1 MPLNPFQELLS
12 SISHQ
17 KQICQCLQIL
27 SSFLRCHPPSPSMIS
42 FGPNEKTAN
51 THATTFIPS
60 SREKNFSYFE
70 NFKESMESHPKNH
83 LRNFGESPLKISK
96 KHGMIWWFFGASM
109 VIFPGLQ
116 KIAPT
121 FRSTWMNNAARK
133 TACGSKRFGA
143 AFKDGWIHPRWIQG
157 FLLNFFV
164 VAFGRLFMLV
174 FFKHPLK
181 RFKLVDD
188 TELYL
193 YDTTLWIIVLSH
205 VNSLWSYEK
214 PNNNWKNSPTF
225 QRWKCPA
232 PPGHFGWPSAPTIA
246 EICFLNLLV
255 VQ

>member
-1 MPLNPFQELLS
+1 MSPDFVFISPLSPPITFNDKFWPQWKNGQHSRHHVHSIITGKKLLLFREFQGIHGITS
-12 SISHQ
+12 
-17 KQICQCLQIL
+17 KK
-27 SSFLRCHPPSPSMIS
+27 SPSEFRRITTK
-42 FGPNEKTAN
+42 NLQKTWDD
-51 THATTFIPS
+51 
-60 SREKNFSYFE
+60 
-70 NFKESMESHPKNH
+70 
-83 LRNFGESPLKISK
+83 L
-96 KHGMIWWFFGASM
+96 MIWWFFGASM